1 MSTILITGSSGF
13 IGYHLSLSF
22 LNRNHRVIGIDDLN
36 DYYDVNLKKKR
47 QQILEQY
54 PNFSIYNSKIEAQGV
69 LQNIFATE
77 DIDIVI
83 HLAAQAGVRYSIE
96 NPRAYLEA
104 NTLGTFEL
112 LEAIRSHPIKHLLMA
127 STSSVYGA
135 NDEMPFEE
143 TQRTDHQLSFYAATK
158 KSNETFAHAY
168 SYTYN
173 IPVTMFRFFTVYGP
187 WGRPDMALFKFTKN
201 IIDGRPI
208 DVYNHGDMERDFT
221 YIDDL
226 IHSIVKLTNC
236 IPTKGVKKETV
247 NGDSLSPVGLYRVVN
262 IGNSKSERLM
272 DFITQIEIC
281 LDKKANINFLPM
293 QMGDVQ
299 ATWANCKLL
308 NNLTD
313 YKPSTDIK
321 TGIKNFINWYLD
333 YYKIN
338 I

>member
-135 NDEMPFEE
+135 NDEMLLKKLSELITNSLF
-143 TQRTDHQLSFYAATK
+143 TRQQKNQTKRLRTHIHT
-158 KSNETFAHAY
+158 
-168 SYTYN
+168 
-173 IPVTMFRFFTVYGP
+173 P
-187 WGRPDMALFKFTKN
+187 
-201 IIDGRPI
+201 II
-208 DVYNHGDMERDFT
+208 Y
-221 YIDDL
+221 
-226 IHSIVKLTNC
+226 
-236 IPTKGVKKETV
+236 
-247 NGDSLSPVGLYRVVN
+247 
-262 IGNSKSERLM
+262 
-272 DFITQIEIC
+272 Q
-281 LDKKANINFLPM
+281 
-293 QMGDVQ
+293 
-299 ATWANCKLL
+299 
-308 NNLTD
+308 
-313 YKPSTDIK
+313 
-321 TGIKNFINWYLD
+321 
-333 YYKIN
+333 
-338 I
+338 